1 MAAPSLTD
9 GIRRT
14 IEELAIPS
22 VVLLGIVIVLRTTYG
37 PQEAGFAYLA
47 LSALPLLGIYTS
59 ARYWNSWYAF
69 GFVVVGFVFW
79 AGLPSVGQYFVPSAF
94 VQASRVLELLFLL
107 GVGWMLKSK
116 VDWL

>member
-14 IEELAIPS
+14 FEEFAIPS
-22 VVLLGIVIVLRTTYG
+22 VVLLSIVVVLKSTHG

-47 LSALPLLGIYTS
+47 LSALPLLGVYAS
-59 ARYWNSWYAF
+59 AKYWNSRYAL

-79 AGLPSVGQYFVPSAF
+79 AGLPGVGQYLVPSAF
-94 VQASRVLELLFLL
+94 VQASQIFELLFLL
-107 GVGWMLKSK
+107 GVGGMLKSK

>member
-9 GIRRT
+9 GIHRT

-22 VVLLGIVIVLRTTYG
+22 VILLGIVIALKTTHG
-37 PQEAGFAYLA
+37 PQEAGFAYLV

-59 ARYWNSWYAF
+59 AKYWNSRYAL
-69 GFVVVGFVFW
+69 GFVLVGFVFW
-79 AGLPSVGQYFVPSAF
+79 AGLPSIGQYLIPSAF
-94 VQASRVLELLFLL
+94 VEAIRVLELLFLL